1 MLEYLPFPSLEKLY
15 RKLED
20 DEKNMIIKTMLEI
33 LSHLHSKGI
42 CHRDIKLENIL
53 YDQATKKLKL
63 IDFGVSKKNSFID
76 KENVEKMWTCTG
88 SLQYMAPEMFMGTGY
103 DTKVDCWAVG
113 VLAYKIYFYKF
124 PFDSDYKSSLIEMI
138 TSKEPEYP

>member
-1 MLEYLPFPSLEKLY
+1 
-15 RKLED
+15 
-20 DEKNMIIKTMLEI
+20 MLEI